1 MKSHK
6 LLLLALLPCILG
18 AEVQVQN
25 NALPNGELFGLRFTE
40 AGGEFIGKV
49 NLVGSVSLQ
58 KYVTTAFEITE
69 MNIDIA
75 GSTTQLRIYYTE
87 PLKSSTVLPGSRNAV
102 NNPLDRIN
110 SAYTSKLNKLVYKD
124 YPTTTHAKTLE
135 FKVAKKAD
143 LVDLHAQVRNRW
155 IGAVKP
161 GLNRTLFTVP

>member
-1 MKSHK
+1 MKTLK
-6 LLLLALLPCILG
+6 LILLTILPCTLG
-18 AEVQVQN
+18 AAVQVQN
-25 NALPNGELFGLRFTE
+25 NAFPNADLFGLRFTE
-40 AGGEFIGKV
+40 AGGEFIGKAS
-49 NLVGSVSLQ
+49 LIGSVALQ

-75 GSTTQLRIYYTE
+75 GSNVQLRIYYTE
-87 PLKSSTVLPGSRNAV
+87 PLKSSTVLPGTRNAI

-110 SAYTSKLNKLVYKD
+110 PAYTGKLQKLVYKD
-124 YPTTTHAKTLE
+124 YPVTTHAKTLE
-135 FKVAKKAD
+135 FKVANKAD